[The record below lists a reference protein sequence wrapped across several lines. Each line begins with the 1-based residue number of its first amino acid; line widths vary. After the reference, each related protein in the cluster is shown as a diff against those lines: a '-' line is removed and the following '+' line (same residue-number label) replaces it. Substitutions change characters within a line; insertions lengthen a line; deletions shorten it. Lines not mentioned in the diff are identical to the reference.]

1 MIEFHQTRHLDR
13 QIEKRLEQLPK
24 VQEPQTEQLYT
35 YKDLCNV
42 EKLMYHEHWEQ
53 VKEKHAQTK

>member
-24 VQEPQTEQLYT
+24 VQEPHTEQLYT

-42 EKLMYHEHWEQ
+42 EKLMYHEHWKQ
-53 VKEKHAQTK
+53 VKEKR